1 MTSPHH
7 LGYPKPKKRLIV
19 CADGTWQKLQSPYP
33 TNVVKIAQAIKPS
46 DQDGIPQIVFYS
58 EGVGSGNTATKLFAQ
73 VDRILGGACG
83 IGIDNNIEAAYRFLS
98 LNYEPGDEIYLFGFS
113 RGAYTVRSLAGLI
126 RCSGGLLSLP
136 TMREA
141 PFAYELY
148 QDRTLTL
155 KEKEAFRKLPIP
167 YAYLP
172 NVAEIK
178 QCRAEALRIYR
189 DRSIFKT
196 VTAAMNAEKEKQEQ
210 AKIDLERKQ
219 EEVKQ
224 LLQKYGLS
232 ERKDDQIRQQA
243 NITLLACW
251 DTVGSLGVPNSIPL
265 IGKWINE
272 KYRFHDP
279 KLSSIVE
286 NALHA
291 MAIDETRKVFDVTQ
305 MEREQHDQRPLH
317 QVWFPGG
324 HGCVGG
330 GSQAERGLSDRALA
344 WMMEQI
350 KALNLGLKFN
360 QTAVEDGIHPDYKG
374 HISPYSVFYKLLG
387 VIKRDLGNS
396 PSIDNSAK
404 ERWNHCFTYRPTNLQ
419 QYAKK
424 HGWYPPFPV
433 AQNENP
439 ISLFLHRILGHLGFD
454 YLEKEY
460 AQHSDAK
467 LSDFPSPKE
476 T

>member
-1 MTSPHH
+1 MTTPHD
-7 LGYPKPKKRLIV
+7 LGQLKPKKRLII

-33 TNVVKIAQAIKPS
+33 TNVVKIAQAIQPS
-46 DQDGIPQIVFYS
+46 GRDGIPQIVFYS
-58 EGVGSGNTATKLFAQ
+58 EGVGSGNTTAKLFAQ
-73 VDRILGGACG
+73 ADRILGGAFG

-136 TMREA
+136 TMRET

-148 QDRTLTL
+148 RDGTLTL

-172 NVAEIK
+172 NVVEIK
-178 QCRAEALRIYR
+178 KCRAEALKIYR

-196 VTAAMNAEKEKQEQ
+196 VQKARDAEKEKTKE
-210 AKIDLERKQ
+210 AHLDLERKQ
-219 EEVKQ
+219 KEVNQ

-232 ERKDDQIRQQA
+232 ERKDDQIRQHA

-272 KYRFHDP
+272 KYRFHDY
-279 KLSSIVE
+279 KLSSIVD

-291 MAIDETRKVFDVTQ
+291 MAIDETRKVFNVTP
-305 MEREQHDQRPLH
+305 MEREQHDQLPLK
-317 QVWFPGG
+317 QVWFPGA
-324 HGCVGG
+324 HGGVGG
-330 GSQAERGLSDRALA
+330 GSQEERGLSDRALA

-350 KALNLGLKFN
+350 KELNLGLAFN
-360 QTAVEDGIHPDYKG
+360 QTGVEDGIQPDYKG
-374 HISPYSVFYKLLG
+374 SISHYSAFYKLLG
-387 VIKRDLGNS
+387 VIKRELGKS

-404 ERWNHCFTYRPTNLQ
+404 ERWHHGFTYRPTNLK
-419 QYAKK
+419 QYAQE
-424 HGWYPPFPV
+424 HGWLPPFPED
-433 AQNENP
+433 ENP
-439 ISLFLHRILGHLGFD
+439 ISRFLSRILGRLGFD

-460 AQHSDAK
+460 SQNIDAK
-467 LSDFPSPKE
+467 LSSFPNPKE